1 MTDVAEAIRE
11 DDESTFGSVRLDTSD
26 GDVSE
31 VSGWVTFGVF
41 EGTDEPAVSVIET
54 DDDTPGGGPTRHH
67 MFPLD
72 RLAAAS
78 YDWANLPKDV
88 AI

>member
-11 DDESTFGSVRLDTSD
+11 DDDFAFGSVRIDTSD
-26 GDVSE
+26 GDVLE

-41 EGTDEPAVSVIET
+41 ERTDEPAVSVIEA
-54 DDDTPGGGPTRHH
+54 DDDTPGGDPTRHH

-72 RLAAAS
+72 RLVAAS
-78 YDWANLPKDV
+78 YDWGDLPKDV